1 MSTVADVLCSPGR
14 WCLDPGRSTFGIRNT
29 TMWGLMTV
37 KGGFREFRG
46 EGKVVDSG
54 ALSDRVDKFVLRHC
68 TPESA
73 DVMSI

>member
-1 MSTVADVLCSPGR
+1 
-14 WCLDPGRSTFGIRNT
+14 
-29 TMWGLMTV
+29 MWGLMTV

>member
-1 MSTVADVLCSPGR
+1 
-14 WCLDPGRSTFGIRNT
+14 
-29 TMWGLMTV
+29 MWGLMTV

-46 EGKVVDSG
+46 EGKIADSG
-54 ALSDRVDKFVLRHC
+54 AVSGQADMLLRHC